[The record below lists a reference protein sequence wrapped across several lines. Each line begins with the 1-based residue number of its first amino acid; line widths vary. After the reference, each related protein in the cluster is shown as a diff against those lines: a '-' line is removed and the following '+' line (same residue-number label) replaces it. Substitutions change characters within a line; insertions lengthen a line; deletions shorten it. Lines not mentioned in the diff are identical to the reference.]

1 MRRQRRPAD
10 IAHVLSAPAAALAT
24 QRDSRA
30 FAAAPVAGDA
40 VRAPHFVEARLTLE
54 ATVRLEGD
62 AELLPRLDALLRM
75 SGSDEKRRRKRRQP
89 LGMAS
94 DEK

>member
-1 MRRQRRPAD
+1 
-10 IAHVLSAPAAALAT
+10 
-24 QRDSRA
+24 
-30 FAAAPVAGDA
+30 
-40 VRAPHFVEARLTLE
+40 LTLE